1 MSVLSNFD
9 QWKEFLG
16 ERVEQA
22 VETGM
27 SNDKISSVA
36 YRVGEYLAEKVDPKN
51 DQERLLQQMWNV
63 ASDEDKHAMA
73 RVMWNLVAD
82 PDNH

>member
-16 ERVEQA
+16 DRVHQA
-22 VETGM
+22 VEAGM
-27 SNDKISSVA
+27 SNDKIGNVA

-51 DQERLLQQMWNV
+51 EQERLLQEMWNV
-63 ASDEDKHAMA
+63 SGDEERHALA
-73 RVMWNLVAD
+73 RVMVNLVAKQ
-82 PDNH
+82 

>member
-16 ERVEQA
+16 DRVDQA
-22 VETGM
+22 VEAGM
-27 SNDKISSVA
+27 TKEKISNVA

-51 DQERLLQQMWNV
+51 EQERLLQEMWNV
-63 ASDEDKHAMA
+63 SNDEDRHALA
-73 RVMWNLVAD
+73 RMMVNLVSK
-82 PDNH
+82 H